1 MDKRQVDGET
11 VPEVETVAH
20 IEPAKK
26 RGRPPGAKNKKPK
39 QEPEDKPE
47 DKPEDEPEDKPED
60 EPVEDEPEES
70 SDEPPKPTLPIPK
83 RKKRVVV
90 ESESEEELPRIV
102 RRKKPIQPKPVQPPQ
117 DSPRTRTFKLR
128 QDYHNQRVNGYTH
141 MLNEMLSY

>member
-1 MDKRQVDGET
+1 MEVVLHPVDGET
-11 VPEVETVAH
+11 VPKVETVAH

-39 QEPEDKPE
+39 QEPEEDKPPE
-47 DKPEDEPEDKPED
+47 DKPEDDG
-60 EPVEDEPEES
+60 PVEEEPEES

-102 RRKKPIQPKPVQPPQ
+102 RRKKPIQPKPVQPQ

>member
-1 MDKRQVDGET
+1 MEVVLHPVDGET

-47 DKPEDEPEDKPED
+47 DEPEDKPED
-60 EPVEDEPEES
+60 EPEEEPEES

-90 ESESEEELPRIV
+90 ESESEELPRIV
-102 RRKKPIQPKPVQPPQ
+102 RRKKPIQPKPVQPQ

>member
-1 MDKRQVDGET
+1 MEVVLHPVDGET

-20 IEPAKK
+20 IEPTKK

-39 QEPEDKPE
+39 QEPV
-47 DKPEDEPEDKPED
+47 ED
-60 EPVEDEPEES
+60 EPVEDEPKEDEPVTEEPEES
-70 SDEPPKPTLPIPK
+70 SDEPPKPTLPPK
-83 RKKRVVV
+83 RKKRVV
-90 ESESEEELPRIV
+90 ESESEEEVPRIV
-102 RRKKPIQPKPVQPPQ
+102 RRKKPIQPKPVQPQ

>member
-1 MDKRQVDGET
+1 MEVVLHPVDGET

-26 RGRPPGAKNKKPK
+26 RGRPPGAKNKPK

-47 DKPEDEPEDKPED
+47 EPEDKPEEPEDKPED
-60 EPVEDEPEES
+60 GPEEPEES
-70 SDEPPKPTLPIPK
+70 SDEPPKPTLPPK
-83 RKKRVVV
+83 RKKRVV

-102 RRKKPIQPKPVQPPQ
+102 RRKKPIQPKPVQPQ

-128 QDYHNQRVNGYTH
+128 QDYHNQ
-141 MLNEMLSY
+141 